1 MAKTPIAGLNTPFDD
16 LDIVSLAMGLEDQVV
31 PALLPPATDLTMTTI
46 AAREIV
52 FIEDDVPDVAALAA
66 AFGTGREIHVLD
78 HTQDGLAQI
87 VEALE
92 GRSGLTGLH
101 LVTHGAPAAVDLGS
115 LLLNAGNETQHKAQ
129 IAKIGAAMAPGGGI
143 MLYGCDIGAGDAG
156 AAFVDR
162 LAIDSGVAV
171 AASNDPTGAASM
183 GGDWTLEI
191 RAGDIA
197 AAAPVAVQDYA
208 SLLNLSSATV
218 TFDTLARFANSGGA
232 SAAKYDVVYK
242 INGSANYQLKVN
254 GATQGVVNY
263 NHGYILLDPLGL
275 DETSV
280 SFSFVGK
287 NTFTANSIDISNYES
302 GFTAQALVFKGYDS
316 SNNQVGATSS
326 STVSK
331 GIATA
336 KISFTGMTNISTL
349 KLTEKNGHTLHYLS
363 VDNFAV
369 SNVSVPCY
377 AAGTPIATPDG
388 EVPVEALREGDL
400 VDTVFGGAVPV
411 KWVGHRSVAC
421 GRHAVPATVWPVR
434 VAAGAFGPG
443 LPRIDI
449 FLSPDHAVYVNE
461 VLIPVQYLIDGT
473 AIVQVPVQN
482 VTYYHVELATHDL
495 LFAAGLSAESYL
507 ETGGRAKFE
516 NAREAERVVQL
527 LQARP
532 RDNALAW
539 EALACAPLVVHGP
552 RLETARRWIAGQSAR
567 TRADQAKAAA

>member
-1 MAKTPIAGLNTPFDD
+1 MAKNASTGLNTPFDD
-16 LDIVSLAMGLEDQVV
+16 LDIVSLAAPVEIASTSVR
-31 PALLPPATDLTMTTI
+31 LPLAADLTLTTI

-66 AFGTGREIHVLD
+66 AFGSGREVRILD

-87 VEALE
+87 VATLD
-92 GRSGLTGLH
+92 GRAGLTALH

-115 LLLNAGNETQHKAQ
+115 VLLNAGNEAQYSAQ

-143 MLYGCDIGAGDAG
+143 LLYGCDIGMGEAG

-171 AASNDPTGAASM
+171 AASNDPTGAVSM

-191 RAGDIA
+191 RAGDIGA
-197 AAAPVAVQDYA
+197 TAPVAVQDYA
-208 SLLNLSSATV
+208 SLLSLASATV
-218 TFDTLARFANSGGA
+218 TFSDA
-232 SAAKYDVVYK
+232 SANFVSHGSKSSASGDVIYK
-242 INGSANYQLKVN
+242 VSGSTKYQLKVD
-254 GATQGVVNY
+254 GANYITIDTQAK
-263 NHGYILLDPLGL
+263 
-275 DETSV
+275 DETAV
-280 SFSFVGK
+280 SFSFTGK
-287 NTFTANSIDISNYES
+287 NIFTPTSIKLSNY
-302 GFTAQALVFKGYDS
+302 QANFAPQTVIFKGYDAN
-316 SNNQVGATSS
+316 NNQVGSTS
-326 STVSK
+326 TTTLSK
-331 GIATA
+331 GSNVPIFDAIT
-336 KISFTGMTNISTL
+336 FTGMTNISTL
-349 KLTEKNGHTLHYLS
+349 KLTASAGSNGGLLHFLA
-363 VDNFAV
+363 VDDFV
-369 SNVSVPCY
+369 VTNVGAPCY

-388 EVPVEALREGDL
+388 DVPVESLREGDL
-400 VDTVFGGAVPV
+400 VETVFGGPVPV
-411 KWVGHRSVAC
+411 KWLGQRSVAC
-421 GRHAVPATVWPVR
+421 GRHAAPATVWPVR

-527 LQARP
+527 FETRP
-532 RDNALAW
+532 RDNASAW
-539 EALACAPLVVHGP
+539 EALGCAPLVVHGP
-552 RLETARRWIAGQSAR
+552 ELEAARRWIAAQWAAR
-567 TRADQAKAAA
+567 GTPATQAA